1 MKFKPTESISAAELM
16 NRLKSDP
23 AWVQQNAEREAK
35 HQASVA
41 KLRTELGPEVT
52 PLLAELATVGIH
64 VACVSEL
71 INAKWSYAAAV
82 SVLSKHLQKVR
93 HPVLREMLARALTVK
108 EVRGI
113 AGRTILG
120 QLQRAD
126 EQSREVRWALANA
139 LTEAAD
145 EEIVEEIKTL
155 VVDVDYE
162 DVHEILKRALKSL
175 AAR

>member
-82 SVLSKHLQKVR
+82 PVLSKHLQKGCISPASARFAVHKR
-93 HPVLREMLARALTVK
+93 TFLLRSGKFCTASD
-108 EVRGI
+108 
-113 AGRTILG
+113 
-120 QLQRAD
+120 QLQ
-126 EQSREVRWALANA
+126 SMCS
-139 LTEAAD
+139 
-145 EEIVEEIKTL
+145 
-155 VVDVDYE
+155 YY
-162 DVHEILKRALKSL
+162 
-175 AAR
+175 